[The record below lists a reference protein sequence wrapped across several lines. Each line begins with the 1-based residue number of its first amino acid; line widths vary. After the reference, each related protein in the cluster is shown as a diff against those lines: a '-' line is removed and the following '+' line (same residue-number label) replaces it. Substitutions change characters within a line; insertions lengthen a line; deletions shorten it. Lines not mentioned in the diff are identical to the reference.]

1 MVLNDDLE
9 KVFKAYDNFIF
20 LEKRKRT
27 MAEIEKRVE
36 TATKMEL
43 EELSTMSD
51 HDILIKTV
59 KRWVQMSASRKII
72 NSLLDEGEK
81 EKAFREFKR
90 MLNESGSG
98 GGMISFMKN
107 YQTIEIKTKD
117 GRLFHPSEQELWKIH
132 YSLWEFENIP
142 NLFNQI

>member
-1 MVLNDDLE
+1 
-9 KVFKAYDNFIF
+9 
-20 LEKRKRT
+20 